1 MYSQTILAWLLLL
14 YMWLNSMCRFMHKIW
29 QLVEIFFMKFYS
41 TGHIQQNIEPQYWQV
56 LYLHQIKSCSWQVI
70 GHRGSR
76 CVGGNIPGARVSP
89 GAPEPGE
96 NVVLPAL
103 SVYGN
108 VWRRQQWKI
117 RCHHNRKGK
126 QWSDLYVNCVYRYT
140 EIYLLIDI
148 LIYLLI
154 ALKSVLLW
162 RNRIICLDCIQG
174 RKNKKSTDMAID
186 WEVERENGVKTLLH
200 LVSLN
205 ILRLWDPPIAEVEFV
220 K

>member
-1 MYSQTILAWLLLL
+1 MIVLSYPTIKK
-14 YMWLNSMCRFMHKIW
+14 LNHNIVRFYIC
-29 QLVEIFFMKFYS
+29 
-41 TGHIQQNIEPQYWQV
+41 
-56 LYLHQIKSCSWQVI
+56 IKSCSWQVI

-76 CVGGNIPGARVSP
+76 CVGGHLPGARVSP

-103 SVYGN
+103 SVHGN

-126 QWSDLYVNCVYRYT
+126 QWSVLYVNCVYT
-140 EIYLLIDI
+140 EIYLLIDT

-154 ALKSVLLW
+154 ALKSVRLW
-162 RNRIICLDCIQG
+162 RNEIICLDCIQG

-186 WEVERENGVKTLLH
+186 WDVERENGVKTLLH